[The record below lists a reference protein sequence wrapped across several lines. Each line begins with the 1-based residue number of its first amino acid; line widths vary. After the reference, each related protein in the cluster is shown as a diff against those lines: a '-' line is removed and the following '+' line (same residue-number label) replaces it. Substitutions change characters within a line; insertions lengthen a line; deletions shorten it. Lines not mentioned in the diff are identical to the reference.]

1 MEVYIQTLCVT
12 CFGLEIICDDC
23 ANTGKV
29 NKWVPIS
36 VIAEEVR
43 KLQETTD
50 WATNLQD
57 ITITNIPTLPINQDD
72 LNLPPNVNI

>member
-1 MEVYIQTLCVT
+1 MEVYIRTLCIT
-12 CFGLEIICDDC
+12 CFGLEIICDACD
-23 ANTGKV
+23 NTGKIS
-29 NKWVPIS
+29 KWLPMS
-36 VIAEEVR
+36 EIAEEFR
-43 KLQETTD
+43 KLQETTY

>member
-1 MEVYIQTLCVT
+1 MEVYIRTICIT
-12 CFGLEIICDDC
+12 CFGLEIICDACD
-23 ANTGKV
+23 NTGKIS
-29 NKWVPIS
+29 KWLPVS
-36 VIAEEVR
+36 AVAEEIR

-57 ITITNIPTLPINQDD
+57 ITITNVPSILANQDD